1 MSTKGYEHVQ
11 GNFYIILDPFG
22 FEEAYAHWLQE
33 NYQGKLPAVVPPLNE
48 PYDTPCHLE
57 IKRELQDGKMV
68 DVIDFPDDIPGSAL
82 FI

>member
-22 FEEAYAHWLQE
+22 FEEAYAHWLQA
-33 NYQGKLPAVVPPLNE
+33 NHKGLLPAEQPLLHE

-57 IKRELQDGKMV
+57 IKRDMVDGKLV
-68 DVIDFPDDIPGSAL
+68 DSIDFPDDIPGSAL
-82 FI
+82 FV

>member
-11 GNFYIILDPFG
+11 GNFYIILDYLG

-33 NYQGKLPAVVPPLNE
+33 NHKGVLPAQQPPLQE

-57 IKRELQDGKMV
+57 IKRELIDGKLV
-68 DVIDFPDDIPGSAL
+68 DSIDFPDDIPGSAL
-82 FI
+82 FV